1 MLDYCLIMSKS
12 ISWDGSGRVRQKTRT
27 REALIRAARQ
37 LLSDGGTPTVEQAA
51 TAASV
56 SRATAYRYF
65 PSQRA
70 LLVASYPEIA
80 ESSLL
85 GPNPPSDPATRLE
98 IVVEAIAL
106 QAVEHEAELRAMLR
120 LSLEPDSTKR
130 GDRPFRVG
138 RRITWVADALTPLR
152 GRLPERELERLV
164 LAIASAV
171 GIDALVWLTDIAG
184 RSRPEAVES
193 MRWSARALLQAA
205 LAESAE
211 RDASGAT

>member
-12 ISWDGSGRVRQKTRT
+12 ISWDETGRVQQKART

-37 LLSDGGTPTVEQAA
+37 LLADGDTPTVEQAA
-51 TAASV
+51 TAASI

-85 GPNPPSDPATRLE
+85 GPDPPSDPAARLD
-98 IVVEAIAL
+98 IVAEAIAR

-120 LSLEPDSTKR
+120 LSLEPDPPKR

-138 RRITWVADALTPLR
+138 RRITWVADALAPLR
-152 GRLPERELERLV
+152 GRLPERELDRLV

-184 RSRPEAVES
+184 LSRPQAVEL
-193 MRWSARALLQAA
+193 MRWSTRGLLQAA
-205 LAESAE
+205 LTDSSE
-211 RDASGAT
+211 RDSAAG

>member
-1 MLDYCLIMSKS
+1 MLDYRLIMSK
-12 ISWDGSGRVRQKTRT
+12 WDEAGRVQQKART
-27 REALIRAARQ
+27 REALIRAARH
-37 LLSDGGTPTVEQAA
+37 LLADGGTPTVEQVARA
-51 TAASV
+51 TSV

-85 GPNPPSDPATRLE
+85 GPDPPSDPAARLD
-98 IVVEAIAL
+98 IVVETIAH
-106 QAVEHEAELRAMLR
+106 QAVEHEAELRATLR
-120 LSLEPDSTKR
+120 LSLEPDPPKR

-138 RRITWVADALTPLR
+138 RRITWVADALVPLR
-152 GRLPERELERLV
+152 GRLPEAELERLV
-164 LAIASAV
+164 VAIASAV

-184 RSRPEAVES
+184 LSRPRAVES

-205 LAESAE
+205 LAETG
-211 RDASGAT
+211 RDPAA

>member
-1 MLDYCLIMSKS
+1 MSKS
-12 ISWDGSGRVRQKTRT
+12 IPWDEAGRVQQKTRT
-27 REALIRAARQ
+27 RDALIRAARQ

-51 TAASV
+51 TAASI

-65 PSQRA
+65 PNQRA

-85 GPNPPSDPATRLE
+85 GRNPPSDPVARLE
-98 IVVEAIAL
+98 IVVKAIVV

-120 LSLEPDSTKR
+120 VSLEPDSPKR
-130 GDRPFRVG
+130 SDLPFRVG
-138 RRITWVADALTPLR
+138 RRIAWVADALTPLR
-152 GRLPERELERLV
+152 GRLPKRELERLV

-184 RSRPEAVES
+184 LSRPQAVEV

-205 LAESAE
+205 LADSAD
-211 RDASGAT
+211 RDSPG